1 MHGIELFPQMMKISA
16 FPQIVKISLL
26 RFALAW
32 LPLHAAP
39 HGHVLGVHPHP
50 TAAQD
55 SKEQHSESSCA
66 THGLQHLFS
75 IVQPKSAGI
84 FFFLNVD
91 YSNLKQ
97 HYRVNYGFA

>member
-1 MHGIELFPQMMKISA
+1 MLEITNLETVPMPGIEHLPA
-16 FPQIVKISLL
+16 FPQIVKIPLL

-32 LPLHAAP
+32 LPLHAVP
-39 HGHVLGVHPHP
+39 CGRGHALGRHLHP

-84 FFFLNVD
+84 F
-91 YSNLKQ
+91 LKMWITQ
-97 HYRVNYGFA
+97 T